1 MNQIWDHILY
11 NQKSAKRCDE
21 NFLLR
26 IRPRFPPNLST
37 RYKSPGLL
45 RDRQVICIPKHSWI
59 TVIVPGLAAF
69 ALLHRFVYWW
79 KMRVNQRLS
88 GLATDKRRG
97 WTHSYDNETT
107 RNWHNIDKGQIL
119 MWITN
124 LICRFSRYLP
134 VTDFEWLPEEQ
145 AEKRMLSSSQKIR
158 QTLAPWSVG
167 SVARSRPA
175 TLSIFSAA
183 S

>member
-59 TVIVPGLAAF
+59 TATVPGLAAF

-97 WTHSYDNETT
+97 STHSYDNETT

-119 MWITN
+119 IVDNEFN
-124 LICRFSRYLP
+124 LSI
-134 VTDFEWLPEEQ
+134 Q
-145 AEKRMLSSSQKIR
+145 
-158 QTLAPWSVG
+158 SV
-167 SVARSRPA
+167 P
-175 TLSIFSAA
+175 TLSQISSDFQRNRPRSEC
-183 S
+183 